1 MESLLKNL
9 KKHVE
14 CSICLDNFKEP
25 KTIACLHL
33 CFCCECLKKH
43 ILLSQRQ
50 GQFRCPEC
58 QTQIVIPEGN
68 RFDQLPTSFL
78 HNSLLSLLTV
88 QQSGDRG
95 EISCG
100 LCKKKSVETSYCFEC
115 EKFLCCTCLSA
126 HELFRD
132 TAFAGHK
139 VTPVKQFQA
148 EDYEALLKRKA
159 FCTEKYHEKE
169 VTRFYCRVCQTC
181 ICQIC
186 INMNHKTH
194 EIELLETA
202 ADQER
207 ANILVGVE
215 LMMQIQ
221 QNCRD
226 FIRHFEETAAN
237 LEANIATAKRQVS
250 QSAKQMIAVIH
261 EREREAI
268 TTLENTRVSRMQ
280 KIDKVKKQVQQLE
293 KQIKQA
299 AEFASELAQRSS
311 SADIIGN
318 RKNLQERFEEL
329 RKTEM
334 PALPAGSFVKFVST
348 CKLDALSLGIIK
360 STETDPNKLTIEGLK
375 QTFQAGVEAEISICP
390 KTSEGQI
397 SNKQRE
403 DHVEVQVE
411 PSDQLASLNI
421 NEKAGGNYQ
430 VKFVPKLPGTY
441 HISAKINGDSLAEG
455 PFIIEVQKRKL
466 EVDGEL
472 HLQNGTLQKPTGIA
486 VSSKGLIAIADFRK
500 NCIVICDKEGNIV
513 RRLGCKGENPGQLS
527 GPVDVTFINDDEI
540 LVADEWNHRVQEF
553 NLHSEQN
560 SVSSFGRQGTGD
572 GNFRDPVSVCMDDE
586 RRITVSD
593 YNNHRV
599 QVLTRDGAPMLKFGD
614 SGPEKLNNPVGCVC
628 YKNMFIVAD
637 SKNSCLKIFNSSGN
651 FLRKIGEKGNEG
663 GQFLMPYGV
672 CVDQHGN
679 ILVSDRDR
687 GRIQQFTI
695 EGRFT
700 GKTVTKLNWPWGM
713 ATMPDGRILVC
724 DYTAGKV
731 LFLK

>member
-25 KTIACLHL
+25 KTIACLHT
-33 CFCCECLKKH
+33 FCCECLKKH
-43 ILLSQRQ
+43 VLLSQRQ

-88 QQSGDRG
+88 QQNGDRG

-115 EKFLCCTCLSA
+115 EKFLCCTCVNA

-202 ADQER
+202 ADEER
-207 ANILVGVE
+207 AKILAGVE
-215 LMMQIQ
+215 SMKQKHQ
-221 QNCRD
+221 TCRGI
-226 FIRHFEETAAN
+226 IRQLEEAAAN

-250 QSAKQMIAVIH
+250 QSVEQMIAVIH

-280 KIDKVKKQVQQLE
+280 KLDTVKKQVQQLE

-390 KTSEGQI
+390 KTSEGQVNNEQHKDPHI
-397 SNKQRE
+397 
-403 DHVEVQVE
+403 EVQVE

-421 NEKAGGNYQ
+421 NENAGGNCQ

-466 EVDGEL
+466 EFDGEL

-486 VSSKGLIAIADFRK
+486 VSSKGLIAITDFQK
-500 NCIVICDKEGNIV
+500 NCIVICDEEGKIV

-540 LVADEWNHRVQEF
+540 LVADEWNHRVQQF

-572 GNFRDPVSVCMDDE
+572 GKFRDPVSVCMDDE
-586 RRITVSD
+586 RRIIVSD
-593 YNNHRV
+593 YSNHRV

-614 SGPEKLNNPVGCVC
+614 SGPEKLSNPVGCVC
-628 YKNMFIVAD
+628 YKSMFIVAD
-637 SKNSCLKIFNSSGN
+637 IKNSCLKIFNSSGN

-679 ILVSDRDR
+679 ILVSDRDS
-687 GRIQQFTI
+687 GHIQQFTI
-695 EGRFT
+695 EGHFT

-724 DYTAGKV
+724 DYSAGKV